1 MIPFFKSKSATVLT
15 KATESIQSKFKSYLL
30 STAAICN
37 SSMVFEDTNIRT
49 PSECRI
55 SFLSSS
61 ILSSEHDLHK
71 LEALAIVFATSNAKI
86 QALFP
91 RLVPPE
97 RKPLPGFKFVM
108 LLPSVSNTSTA
119 FSRPA
124 MLALPKNVPVS
135 DTWQNL
141 VCQSSCEKTYC
152 YALM

>member
-1 MIPFFKSKSATVLT
+1 
-15 KATESIQSKFKSYLL
+15 
-30 STAAICN
+30 
-37 SSMVFEDTNIRT
+37 
-49 PSECRI
+49 
-55 SFLSSS
+55 
-61 ILSSEHDLHK
+61 
-71 LEALAIVFATSNAKI
+71 
-86 QALFP
+86 
-91 RLVPPE
+91 
-97 RKPLPGFKFVM
+97 M